1 MGLNLRVKDLVEA
14 TGGFLLKGEVNREV
28 QSINTDSRK
37 IRPGDFFVALKGE
50 KFDGHDFIKEAI
62 KKGAEGVI
70 LSKNLEI
77 QDDVIIIKVNDTLKA
92 LQDIASYYRK
102 KLNAKVI
109 GITGSSGKT
118 TTKTLIGQLL
128 SLKGKVYMSRENFNN
143 EIGVP
148 LSILDANRDIQ
159 FLILEMAMRNK
170 GEIRLLSKIS
180 EPDIG
185 VITNIGWAHIGRLG
199 SKEAI
204 MEAKSEIF
212 DHINPTGI
220 GILNADDSFSLK
232 IYERL
237 SINKYTFGFSEKSDI
252 KGSIL
257 EKDNNNYTLRI
268 SFPDKQE
275 IKLKLPIYPLNIY
288 RDLLAGI
295 AVFWVLFPKEVK
307 DIDLSNLTLPKQRLD
322 VKITKNGFI
331 IIDDTYNANPDSMK
345 TAIEYLDI
353 FETSGRKIV
362 LLGDMLELGVHSL
375 EGHKDVILEL
385 KEKNFDFVILYG
397 EEMKKA
403 FEKVEG
409 LIAQNFFCT
418 NDFNEIKGLLKEI
431 LKPSDVILVKGSRAM
446 HMEDF
451 VKYLEGIYE

>member
-14 TGGFLLKGEVNREV
+14 TGGFLLKGEANKEV

-128 SLKGKVYMSRENFNN
+128 SLKGKVCMSKENFNN

-148 LSILDANRDIQ
+148 LSILDANRYTQ

-212 DHINPTGI
+212 DHI
-220 GILNADDSFSLK
+220 
-232 IYERL
+232 
-237 SINKYTFGFSEKSDI
+237 
-252 KGSIL
+252 
-257 EKDNNNYTLRI
+257 
-268 SFPDKQE
+268 
-275 IKLKLPIYPLNIY
+275 
-288 RDLLAGI
+288 
-295 AVFWVLFPKEVK
+295 
-307 DIDLSNLTLPKQRLD
+307 
-322 VKITKNGFI
+322 
-331 IIDDTYNANPDSMK
+331 
-345 TAIEYLDI
+345 
-353 FETSGRKIV
+353 
-362 LLGDMLELGVHSL
+362 
-375 EGHKDVILEL
+375 
-385 KEKNFDFVILYG
+385 
-397 EEMKKA
+397 
-403 FEKVEG
+403 
-409 LIAQNFFCT
+409 
-418 NDFNEIKGLLKEI
+418 
-431 LKPSDVILVKGSRAM
+431 
-446 HMEDF
+446 
-451 VKYLEGIYE
+451 